1 MQLHKVFDPNV
12 RGAVEQMIASS
23 LSSFVYPVL
32 FLKIKIMDTGK
43 TRDQKK
49 QQQEKNK
56 PFVDPGLIIL
66 QSDSDM
72 RVPLNPVYSEVVLL
86 PFL

>member
-1 MQLHKVFDPNV
+1 
-12 RGAVEQMIASS
+12 
-23 LSSFVYPVL
+23 
-32 FLKIKIMDTGK
+32 MDTGK